1 MTDKQLPADTK
12 IKLIKYV
19 AALLKS
25 EKKLPKKPF
34 NDAFNK
40 AMGRTGKRKGGKP
53 SWMGGIGGWM
63 GGIGMQKGGGWM
75 GGNRNGFTTI
85 DGGDGDDDIEGFTT
99 TTAELITNQ
108 TQIMEKQ
115 IHNLNELM
123 GATEQKIALI
133 DKQQQTF
140 QLANLV
146 LTFVY
151 YGVLVAVKG
160 LMLMHYLTGSV
171 VRDEWVDTIA
181 LTFLF
186 VYPYIIY
193 PIEYW
198 LYSAVAWVVGLV
210 YNTTQIPDMSTLVT
224 GTNAYAPPVD
234 LDSKFQPTA

>member
-1 MTDKQLPADTK
+1 MSDKQLTEETK
-12 IKLIKYV
+12 VNLIKYV

-25 EKKLPKKPF
+25 EKGLSSKPF
-34 NDAFNK
+34 NAAFKK
-40 AMGRTGKRKGGKP
+40 AM
-53 SWMGGIGGWM
+53 SS
-63 GGIGMQKGGGWM
+63 
-75 GGNRNGFTTI
+75 NA
-85 DGGDGDDDIEGFTT
+85 EGFTT

-115 IHNLNELM
+115 VDHLAELL
-123 GATEQKIALI
+123 GATEQKIAQI

-210 YNTTQIPDMSTLVT
+210 YNTTKIPDMSTLVT

-234 LDSKFQPTA
+234 LDSDFIPTA